1 MPIRFTC
8 SCGRELQANDEY
20 AGRLTRCPDC
30 SAELRIPNASTDVR
44 ERTARDDAPRRPQ
57 RRMASDYDEDR
68 GAARRPMQQT
78 SAKAIW
84 ALILGFLSFGFGFLT
99 AIPSI
104 ILGLLSLR
112 DIGRSEG
119 RLTGKGMAVGGII
132 VSILAI
138 PCFIGTG
145 VGIGFGIFKV
155 HESADQQISRN
166 NLKQMA
172 LAAES
177 YSFTMGHYPPVYYQ
191 EPGPANNFNP
201 RGMGP
206 PPGPGEKLTGLSWR
220 VAILPYIEQDN
231 LYRQF
236 HRDEP
241 WDSPHNKTLL
251 TQMPKVYAHPNA
263 DPAKTAAGLTY
274 YRSFTGPGAIFD
286 PTVPQGIRMFD
297 ITDGTSNTILV
308 VEAAEP
314 VEWTKPDDL
323 PFGPGVPLPK
333 LGLTSSGFNVVM
345 ADASTRWIKQPISD
359 RSLRAAIT
367 RNEGDIPGPDW

>member
-8 SCGRELQANDEY
+8 SCGRELQASDEH

-44 ERTARDDAPRRPQ
+44 ERAARDDAPLQFTRRVD
-57 RRMASDYDEDR
+57 SDYDDR
-68 GAARRPMQQT
+68 SAARRPAQRT
-78 SAKAIW
+78 SAKALW
-84 ALILGFLSFGFGFLT
+84 ALILGFLSFGCGLLT
-99 AIPSI
+99 AIPAV
-104 ILGLLSLR
+104 ILGLLGLR

-119 RLTGKGMAVGGII
+119 RLTGKGIAIGGII
-132 VSILAI
+132 LSILAI

-155 HESADQQISRN
+155 RESANQQISRN

-172 LAAES
+172 IAAQN
-177 YSFTMGHYPPVYYQ
+177 YSLTMGHYPPVYYQ
-191 EPGPANNFNP
+191 EPGPANNGMP
-201 RGMGP
+201 PGMGP
-206 PPGPGEKLTGLSWR
+206 PPAPGARRTGLSWR
-220 VAILPYIEQDN
+220 VAILPYIEQEN

-236 HRDEP
+236 HLDEP

-251 TQMPKVYAHPNA
+251 AKMPKVYAHPDA

-286 PTVPQGIRMFD
+286 PTVPQGIATLD
-297 ITDGTSNTILV
+297 IAGTSKTVLV
-308 VEAAEP
+308 VDAAEP

-333 LGLTSSGFNVVM
+333 LGLSSSGFNVVM
-345 ADASTRWIKQPISD
+345 ADGSTRWIKQPISD
-359 RSLRAAIT
+359 QSLRSAIT
-367 RNEGDIPGPDW
+367 RTPGDW